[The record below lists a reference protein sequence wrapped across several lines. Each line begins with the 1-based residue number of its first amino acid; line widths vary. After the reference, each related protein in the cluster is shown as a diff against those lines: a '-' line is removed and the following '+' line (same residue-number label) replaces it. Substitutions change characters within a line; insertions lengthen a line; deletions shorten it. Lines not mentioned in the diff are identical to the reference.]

1 MLSMVN
7 AVMKQD
13 IRVNVRLVQH
23 PLESIMNIKKIS
35 AAVLM
40 LSLAG
45 AALAEAPYPEDTKF
59 VSTKT
64 RAEVIAELAQAR
76 ANGELPINDVSYPDK
91 AMASAVSTKTRAE
104 VIDELKQ
111 ARANGELP
119 INDATYPDKAIAS
132 APVSTKTRAQVVEE
146 LKQYQQAHA
155 NPSYAELI
163 FLR

>member
-1 MLSMVN
+1 MVQ
-7 AVMKQD
+7 AVLKQEL
-13 IRVNVRLVQH
+13 RVKVRLPQH
-23 PLESIMNIKKIS
+23 TLESIMNIKKIS
-35 AAVLM
+35 AAILM

-45 AALAEAPYPEDTKF
+45 AALAEAPYPDDSKF

-76 ANGELPINDVSYPDK
+76 ANGELPINEATYPDK
-91 AMASAVSTKTRAE
+91 AIASVASTKTRAE

-119 INDATYPDKAIAS
+119 INDASYPDKTIAA

>member
-1 MLSMVN
+1 
-7 AVMKQD
+7 MKQD
-13 IRVNVRLVQH
+13 FRVKVRLQQH

-45 AALAEAPYPEDTKF
+45 AALAEAPYPEDSKF

-64 RAEVIAELAQAR
+64 RAEVVAELAQAR
-76 ANGELPINDVSYPDK
+76 ANGEV
-91 AMASAVSTKTRAE
+91 
-104 VIDELKQ
+104 
-111 ARANGELP
+111 P

-132 APVSTKTRAQVVEE
+132 ASVSTKTRADVIEELKQARANGELPISDATYPDKAIASAPVAGKTRAQVVEE

-155 NPSYAELI
+155 NPSYADLV

>member
-1 MLSMVN
+1 
-7 AVMKQD
+7 
-13 IRVNVRLVQH
+13 
-23 PLESIMNIKKIS
+23 MNIKKIS
-35 AAVLM
+35 AAVFL

-45 AALAEAPYPEDTKF
+45 AVLAEAPYPEDTKF

-91 AMASAVSTKTRAE
+91 AIVT
-104 VIDELKQ
+104 
-111 ARANGELP
+111 
-119 INDATYPDKAIAS
+119 
-132 APVSTKTRAQVVEE
+132 APVSTKTRAQVLEE

-155 NPSYAELI
+155 NPGDADMM